1 MNLKKARRLLR
12 MDIAV
17 LSLEQLQKYNVDL
30 IDAWRYAKGDYGN
43 RNDFFVY
50 VPEIRAYIPTDK
62 WLQVNL
68 ETRMGE
74 VDARLQKYYREE

>member
-1 MNLKKARRLLR
+1 MNLKKARRLLQT
-12 MDIAV
+12 DITT

-30 IDAWRYAKGDYGN
+30 IDAWRYAKGDYGYH
-43 RNDFFVY
+43 NDFFVS
-50 VPEIRAYIPTDK
+50 VQEVKAYIPADK